1 LAFEPLERQL
11 LGRFANVNHLERF
24 GTQIESSTVE
34 CALLPPR
41 ETEVSQEG
49 QLLDEIARVI
59 RLKNH
64 CKTNMLEEVSEG

>member
-1 LAFEPLERQL
+1 
-11 LGRFANVNHLERF
+11 
-24 GTQIESSTVE
+24 
-34 CALLPPR
+34 LPPR